1 MNKNGSIIYHRK
13 LLSNQ
18 NNQTTDTE
26 KESKT
31 VKVKAEEKKEPLKLT
46 HQQRE
51 KIANKVEMTA
61 RILLPTTYIIFNVF
75 YWITYLNDVDYEN
88 D

>member
-1 MNKNGSIIYHRK
+1 M
-13 LLSNQ
+13 LSNQ
-18 NNQTTDTE
+18 NNQNTDAE
-26 KESKT
+26 KK

-88 D
+88 DWLWFCIK